1 MSTRHGKEQSIAPP
15 LAAHLG
21 MRVRVPADLDTD
33 RLGTFTGEVARVGT
47 PLEVARRKARLG
59 MTATGLP
66 LGLANE
72 GSFGP
77 HPSLPFIP
85 ADHELLLF
93 VDDERG
99 IEVAEE
105 TLSVDTNFAN
115 TTVAAAA
122 ELEAEF
128 LQRARFPSH
137 GLIARPQA
145 GSEGAPLIK
154 GITTPAALRDAVAR
168 CAQASSDGM
177 AHLETD
183 MRAHMNPTR
192 QAVLRGL
199 AEQLAHRLAT
209 RCAACGT
216 PGWGVV
222 GVVRGLP
229 CEQCGHEIYQE
240 ACPAV
245 GEWPASFGRLFFPLP
260 PAGKAPRVH
269 TNHVAQGG

>member
-1 MSTRHGKEQSIAPP
+1 
-15 LAAHLG
+15 

-59 MTATGLP
+59 MTATALP

-77 HPSLPFIP
+77 HPALPFMP
-85 ADHELLLF
+85 ADRELLLF
-93 VDDERG
+93 VDDERHM
-99 IEVAEE
+99 EVAEE
-105 TLSVDTNFAN
+105 TLSVDTNFAH

-137 GLIARPQA
+137 GLIARPHA
-145 GSEGAPLIK
+145 GSTCAPLIK

-168 CAQASSDGM
+168 CAQASADGM

-192 QAVLRGL
+192 QAVLAGL
-199 AEQLAHRLAT
+199 AERLARRLAT
-209 RCAACGT
+209 RCAACGG

-222 GVVRGLP
+222 GVARGLP
-229 CEQCGHEIYQE
+229 CEQCGRETDLVREEILG
-240 ACPAV
+240 CPRCGHRQNV
-245 GEWPASFGRLFFPLP
+245 
-260 PAGKAPRVH
+260 PRPDGLRRADPG
-269 TNHVAQGG
+269 NCPWCNP